1 VIKNGPSQN
10 ISFQSLFLFI
20 LYSRE
25 QGTGNREQ
33 GTGDRLQG
41 CRGEDFFYRQL
52 TTDNGQWTTDN

>member
-1 VIKNGPSQN
+1 MVKPAVIKNGPSQN

-33 GTGDRLQG
+33 VTGY
-41 CRGEDFFYRQL
+41 RGAEEKIFS
-52 TTDNGQWTTDN
+52 TDN

>member
-1 VIKNGPSQN
+1 MVKPAVMKNGPSQN

-33 GTGDRLQG
+33 GTGVQR
-41 CRGEDFFYRQL
+41 RRFFLR
-52 TTDNGQWTTDN
+52 TTDN